1 MQGVRLLLD
10 DGALG
15 IRTVHPRSG
24 DQVEISGL
32 PELKKVF
39 EQLAVMMGLDGRL
52 QQKDGAVRFS
62 GRSADGEQTV
72 LSHQAYLRGMPFEL
86 LVTTTRTVTASAGEK
101 GIDLDSLEPAFGQ
114 DVRAALRQAGK
125 TPDQQLAAVSE
136 TVRVETLAKMD
147 WFPGMFEDLATL
159 YRVTRIIRQDISR
172 EVWLQS
178 LHLPGQILTG
188 QVLTWQ
194 RLPSPE
200 RYVEQLFEQLTGQPS
215 SPRVPQPAD
224 QPLSQAG
231 DDHAGVQTVSSAGR
245 AKEALPDISP
255 DVPPDELIADILTEL
270 DEWAR
275 SG

>member
-39 EQLAVMMGLDGRL
+39 EQLAVMMGLDGCL

-178 LHLPGQILTG
+178 LHQPGQILTG

-200 RYVEQLFEQLTGQPS
+200 RYVEQLFEQLTSQPP
-215 SPRVPQPAD
+215 SPRVPQLTD

-231 DDHAGVQTVSSAGR
+231 DDHAGVHTVPSADR
-245 AKEALPDISP
+245 AKEVLPETLP

>member
-39 EQLAVMMGLDGRL
+39 EQLAVMMGLDGCL

-101 GIDLDSLEPAFGQ
+101 GIDLDSLEPAFRQ
-114 DVRAALRQAGK
+114 DIRAALRQAGK

-178 LHLPGQILTG
+178 LHLPGQNLTG
-188 QVLTWQ
+188 QI
-194 RLPSPE
+194 LPSPE
-200 RYVEQLFEQLTGQPS
+200 RYVEQLFEQLAS
-215 SPRVPQPAD
+215 QPAA

-231 DDHAGVQTVSSAGR
+231 DDHVGVQTVSSADR
-245 AKEALPDISP
+245 AKEALPETLP